1 MRSMSEVLA
10 EGFVAAL
17 CGAGAIMAYGVRA
30 RSSTLFGPSVYQ
42 GSPLRNSV
50 ALTFDDGP
58 SESTPELLKILGEHQ
73 AQATFFQCGAN
84 VERLGEVARAVV
96 NSGHEIGNH
105 TYSHTPLY
113 FRSSTFIEDEVTR
126 AQESIVKIARVKP
139 TLFRAPFGARWPG
152 LARVQSKLGLVG
164 VMWTVIGRDWKL
176 SADAI
181 VNRVMRRIRNGAII
195 CLHDGRK
202 LQPKPEIGETLQAV
216 GRLIPL
222 LKARGYRLETV
233 SQLLCPR
240 N

>member
-1 MRSMSEVLA
+1 MRSMSEVVA
-10 EGFVAAL
+10 ESLVAAL

-30 RSSTLFGPSVYQ
+30 RSSTLFGPSVYH
-42 GSPLRNSV
+42 GSPSRNAI

-58 SESTPELLKILGEHQ
+58 SESTPALLKILDEHQ

-84 VERLGEVARAVV
+84 VDRLGEVARAVARG
-96 NSGHEIGNH
+96 GHEIGNH
-105 TYSHTPLY
+105 TYSHQPLY
-113 FRSSTFIEDEVTR
+113 LHSSGFIEDEVTR
-126 AQESIVKIARVKP
+126 AQESIVKITRVKP

-152 LARVQSKLGLVG
+152 LATAQRKLGLSG

-181 VNRVMRRIRNGAII
+181 VARVMRGIRNGAII

-202 LQPKPEIGETLQAV
+202 LQTKPEIGETLQAV

>member
-1 MRSMSEVLA
+1 
-10 EGFVAAL
+10 
-17 CGAGAIMAYGVRA
+17 MAYGVRA
-30 RSSTLFGPSVYQ
+30 RSSTLFGPSVYR
-42 GSPLRNSV
+42 GSSSRNAV

-58 SESTPELLKILGEHQ
+58 SESTPALLKILDEHR

-84 VERLGEVARAVV
+84 VERLGQVARAVV
-96 NSGHEIGNH
+96 SSGHEIGNH
-105 TYSHTPLY
+105 TYSHQPLY
-113 FRSSTFIEDEVTR
+113 FRSAGFIEDEVAR
-126 AQESIVKIARVKP
+126 AQDSIVKITRVKP

-152 LARVQSKLGLVG
+152 LGSVQRKLGLLG

-181 VNRVMRRIRNGAII
+181 VNRVMRGIRSGSII
-195 CLHDGRK
+195 CLHDGRN
-202 LQPKPEIGETLQAV
+202 LQTKPEIGETIQAV

>member
-1 MRSMSEVLA
+1 MRSMSEVVA
-10 EGFVAAL
+10 EGIVAAL

-30 RSSTLFGPSVYQ
+30 RSSTLFAPSVYR
-42 GSPLRNSV
+42 GSSLRNSV

-58 SESTPELLKILGEHQ
+58 SESTPALLKILDEHR

-84 VERLGEVARAVV
+84 VERLGEVARAVAR
-96 NSGHEIGNH
+96 SGHEIGNH
-105 TYSHTPLY
+105 TYSHPPLY
-113 FRSSTFIEDEVTR
+113 FHSSGFIEDEVAR
-126 AQESIVKIARVKP
+126 AQESIVKVTRVKP

-152 LARVQSKLGLVG
+152 LANAQRKLGLLG

-181 VNRVMRRIRNGAII
+181 VNRVMSRIRNGSII

-202 LQPKPEIGETLQAV
+202 LQTKPEIGETLQAV